1 VVLDMFREFGLE
13 ARHRQTPPGK
23 SGGHGPVVVLGAGD
37 LGTLLLDHLKSS
49 AHDQY
54 PGMRILG
61 FLDETRVLH
70 GRRLRSFRILG
81 GLSMVPNLVEKQGLR
96 GIVLAINRPRRALV
110 EHLEQLAATHGLRI
124 YRWKVGINPLAE
136 EPVAVWNVRETVTS
150 PQSVPELVAK
160 EV

>member
-1 VVLDMFREFGLE
+1 
-13 ARHRQTPPGK
+13 
-23 SGGHGPVVVLGAGD
+23 
-37 LGTLLLDHLKSS
+37 
-49 AHDQY
+49 
-54 PGMRILG
+54 MRILG